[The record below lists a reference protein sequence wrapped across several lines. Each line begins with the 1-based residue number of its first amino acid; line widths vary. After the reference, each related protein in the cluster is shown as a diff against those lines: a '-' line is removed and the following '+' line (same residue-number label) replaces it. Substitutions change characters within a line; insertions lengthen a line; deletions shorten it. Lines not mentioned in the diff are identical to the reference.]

1 MSNIFSQVFSL
12 VSQIPF
18 GRVTTYGQIA
28 RLLGNPRLS
37 HIVGY
42 ALHTAPEGLPCHRV
56 VNHRG
61 CLCEAFQPLGHESH
75 RLLLE
80 LENIPFLPSGRV
92 DLYAVMWYGPE
103 DTV

>member
-1 MSNIFSQVFSL
+1 MAETFPHIWEL
-12 VSQIPF
+12 ARQIPF

-37 HIVGY
+37 RIVGG

-56 VNHRG
+56 VNRLG
-61 CLCEAFQPLGHESH
+61 GLCDAFQPLGRESH

-80 LENIPFLPSGRV
+80 LEGVPVLPGDLV
-92 DLYAVMWYGPE
+92 DLETVMWYGPE
-103 DTV
+103 DPV